1 MSKQWT
7 YVAVIVA
14 GLGIGAWAL
23 VQLAPKNVGAEVGN
37 QAPAF
42 DAVDMATGKLTSL
55 KDRYKGQVTLVNIWA
70 TWCLPCRAEMPA
82 MEKLYKEF
90 GPAGFKIAAVSVD
103 EGSADPVKQFT
114 REFGITFDVLHDP
127 SRKIEEIYQTT
138 GYPESFLLDR
148 DGIIVKKV
156 IGEHPWSSENSRRLI
171 AQLLG
176 VGSGTPPP
184 TTPDTATAS
193 PAEVKP
199 VSR

>member
-1 MSKQWT
+1 MSKQST
-7 YVAVIVA
+7 YVIAIVA

-23 VQLAPKNVGAEVGN
+23 VQFAPKHVGAEVGSR
-37 QAPAF
+37 APAF
-42 DAVDMATGKLTSL
+42 SAVDLGTGKITSL
-55 KDRYKGQVTLVNIWA
+55 NDHYKGQVTLVNIWA

-90 GPAGFKIAAVSVD
+90 GPAGFRIAAVSID
-103 EGSADPVKQFT
+103 EGGPDVVKQFA
-114 REFGITFDVLHDP
+114 RDFGITFDVLHDA
-127 SRKIEEIYQTT
+127 SGKIQEVYQTT

-148 DGIIVKKV
+148 DGVIVKKV

-176 VGSGTPPP
+176 VNVGTPPAA
-184 TTPDTATAS
+184 PDSAAAAS
-193 PAEVKP
+193 PIEVKP